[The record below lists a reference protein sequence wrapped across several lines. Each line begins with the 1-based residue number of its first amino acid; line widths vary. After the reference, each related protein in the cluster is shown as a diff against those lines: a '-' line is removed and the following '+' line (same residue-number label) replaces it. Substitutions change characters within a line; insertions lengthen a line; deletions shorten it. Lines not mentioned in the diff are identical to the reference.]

1 MGLKFS
7 GVSGADLSKIGG
19 VGAGA
24 IEKIGGVRFGEDL
37 TTYTETDP
45 NSRITVAASK
55 ITCAALTRNEAA
67 RVSYDFGA
75 DYFNAIYIQCAAKL
89 TASVGVSS
97 VISVICVTNNDT
109 HGAILATTDIN
120 VALCEP
126 ADGTYRIYLA
136 RGPFTASAYQ
146 DISIDT
152 LYYLTLR
159 RAAASDTI
167 YLDIHSDAA
176 RTSLVKTIS
185 ISGIGTETRYRYAM
199 AANTYHDD
207 LQDGGSLSSYS
218 EGFVIY

>member
-7 GVSGADLSKIGG
+7 GASGADLSQIGG
-19 VGAGA
+19 AGAGA

-55 ITCAALTRNEAA
+55 ITGAALTRNEAA

-89 TASVGVSS
+89 TASVGLGS
-97 VISVICVTNNDT
+97 VISVICVTNNEIIPND
-109 HGAILATTDIN
+109 ATTDIN
-120 VALCEP
+120 VALSEP
-126 ADGTYRIYLA
+126 ADGTYRVYLA

-199 AANTYHDD
+199 AASTYHDD
-207 LQDGGSLSSYS
+207 APDTGSLSSYS